1 MDLAGVSFDTEARE
15 AYYMEAD
22 KILSED
28 EVSIIP
34 IMGYER
40 NTLVK
45 TGVTF
50 EYPPFGQTAFRY
62 WDLP

>member
-1 MDLAGVSFDTEARE
+1 MTLAGTSFDTEARE

-22 KILSED
+22 TILSED

-34 IMGYER
+34 IMGYELQ
-40 NTLVK
+40 TLVK

-50 EYPPFGQTAFRY
+50 EYPPFGQTAFQY
-62 WDLP
+62 WELP

>member
-1 MDLAGVSFDTEARE
+1 
-15 AYYMEAD
+15 MEAD

-45 TGVTF
+45 EGINF
-50 EYPPFGQTAFRY
+50 EYPPFGSPPLYHWSPQ
-62 WDLP
+62 